1 MSLVG
6 TGFDSKPDFAPP
18 TLLLGLLLCTWT
30 WGIFFFFFDGIKCSP
45 VNSCSAAI
53 CNSGVHAVE
62 DECTA
67 STPPSS
73 SATGNPLQY

>member
-30 WGIFFFFFDGIKCSP
+30 WGIFFFLMGLN
-45 VNSCSAAI
+45 VLL
-53 CNSGVHAVE
+53 
-62 DECTA
+62 
-67 STPPSS
+67 STVVQQRFVI
-73 SATGNPLQY
+73 LVFMQ